1 MLSTFQCLPVVI
13 SSAAKYNRCQCKYN
27 DGNPC
32 KTLFTNEEFEEFRL
46 DYACL
51 DSNDLDIIIL
61 GKLSSGLHLSQST
74 VRSRQVQ
81 TERKAPRT
89 DYFHHGRQICMH
101 TFCYIHAIRRQ
112 RQHSASTTGQMVLS
126 PASMSVQRNCLQMPC
141 RLKTPNLSR
150 TSLRILSRTIGI
162 ILPGRTSYVRHHD
175 VKLLSYHQTVVHRHY
190 EHIMQTKGAPS
201 YRTFVR
207 VWKALCPFV
216 KTMAP
221 KTDLCWTC
229 QQGIGKLQKYRNEKV
244 VQDIEAHLKVAK
256 TEREFYK

>member
-51 DSNDLDIIIL
+51 DSNDLDMIIL

-101 TFCYIHAIRRQ
+101 TFCYMHAISRQ
-112 RQHSASTTGQMVLS
+112 RQDKWYCPPHPWVYKETACK
-126 PASMSVQRNCLQMPC
+126 CLVVWRHLICPELHFEFCRGPLGLFFLDARHMWGITMWNFCHIIRQLFTDITNISCRQKGHLRTEPSFVFGKPC
-141 RLKTPNLSR
+141 
-150 TSLRILSRTIGI
+150 
-162 ILPGRTSYVRHHD
+162 
-175 VKLLSYHQTVVHRHY
+175 VHLWR
-190 EHIMQTKGAPS
+190 P
-201 YRTFVR
+201 
-207 VWKALCPFV
+207 W
-216 KTMAP
+216 
-221 KTDLCWTC
+221 
-229 QQGIGKLQKYRNEKV
+229 LQKQICVGRVNK
-244 VQDIEAHLKVAK
+244 A
-256 TEREFYK
+256 

>member
-13 SSAAKYNRCQCKYN
+13 SSAAKDNRCQCKYN

-51 DSNDLDIIIL
+51 DSNDLDMIIL

-141 RLKTPNLSR
+141 RLKTPNMSR
-150 TSLRILSRTIGI
+150 TSLRILSRTMG
-162 ILPGRTSYVRHHD
+162 LFYLDARH
-175 VKLLSYHQTVVHRHY
+175 
-190 EHIMQTKGAPS
+190 M
-201 YRTFVR
+201 
-207 VWKALCPFV
+207 
-216 KTMAP
+216 
-221 KTDLCWTC
+221 
-229 QQGIGKLQKYRNEKV
+229 
-244 VQDIEAHLKVAK
+244 
-256 TEREFYK
+256 